1 MRPSEDVEYIL
12 TECFITLGQHV
23 GERVVSGEA
32 ARFWRDRYRERF
44 GITLAQEHPRVWAQ
58 DRANVLAKAASLGR
72 KAADLAA
79 EDRTMGITEDHA
91 RRASEA
97 NDCRPRTRYGMFSIW
112 CIPPWLRSAA
122 VERSTRLDWRE
133 RWIRRVFAHG
143 RDSSVNSPSW
153 AVPDRR
159 PPSLA

>member
-23 GERVVSGEA
+23 GERVVSAEA

-58 DRANVLAKAASLGR
+58 DRGNVLAKAASLGR

-79 EDRTMGITEDHA
+79 EDRTLVITEDHA

-97 NDCRPRTRYGMFSIW
+97 NDCRPRTGYGMFSIW
-112 CIPPWLRSAA
+112 CIPPGLRSEVA
-122 VERSTRLDWRE
+122 EPDRPREWRE
-133 RWIRRVFAHG
+133 RWLQRVFA
-143 RDSSVNSPSW
+143 R
-153 AVPDRR
+153 
-159 PPSLA
+159 